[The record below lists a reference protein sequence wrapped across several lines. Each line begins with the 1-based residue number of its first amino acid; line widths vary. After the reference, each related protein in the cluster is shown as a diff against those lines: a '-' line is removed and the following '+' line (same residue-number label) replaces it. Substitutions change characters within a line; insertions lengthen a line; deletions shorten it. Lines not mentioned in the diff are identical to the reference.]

1 MQALTLPASRGWHWF
16 YDGFRIFRK
25 NQLMLTLLVLSY
37 WMLMAL
43 LNSIP
48 LVGQIAAT
56 VCMPALS
63 VGLMNACRM
72 IEQGAPLSPHVLFSG
87 FNENWRVQLVLG
99 AIYLV
104 IAVAILGIS
113 ALIDDGA
120 LFNLLL
126 TGKQPGVADSD
137 LMLAAQFALLMF
149 APLMM
154 AYWYAPVL
162 AAWHGLSAGKALFF
176 SFVACARNWRAF
188 LVYSLVVM
196 IAGAL
201 VPGLVLAALSSFFS
215 DQGSL
220 PSIMLT
226 LLIVF
231 IVLPTLYA
239 SFYVSYRDVFVSID
253 DDV

>member
-1 MQALTLPASRGWHWF
+1 
-16 YDGFRIFRK
+16 
-25 NQLMLTLLVLSY
+25 
-37 WMLMAL
+37 
-43 LNSIP
+43 
-48 LVGQIAAT
+48 
-56 VCMPALS
+56 
-63 VGLMNACRM
+63 
-72 IEQGAPLSPHVLFSG
+72 VLFSG
-87 FNENWRVQLVLG
+87 FNENLRVQLVLG

-113 ALIDDGA
+113 ALFDDGA
-120 LFNLLL
+120 LFHLFL
-126 TGKQPGVADSD
+126 TGKQPDTDSGD
-137 LMLAAQFALLMF
+137 LMLAAQFALALF

-188 LVYSLVVM
+188 LAYSLAVL

-201 VPGLVLAALSSFFS
+201 VPGLALAALSSFFS
-215 DQGSL
+215 EEGRL
-220 PSIMLT
+220 FSIMLT
-226 LLIVF
+226 MLIVF

>member
-1 MQALTLPASRGWHWF
+1 MQALTLPASRGWRWF
-16 YDGFRIFRK
+16 YDGFLIFRK
-25 NQLMLTLLVLSY
+25 NQLMLTLLVLAY
-37 WMLMAL
+37 WILMAL
-43 LNSIP
+43 VNSIP
-48 LVGQIAAT
+48 VVGQIAAT
-56 VCMPALS
+56 VCIPALS

-72 IEQGAPLSPHVLFSG
+72 IEQGTPLNPHVLFSG
-87 FNENWRVQLVLG
+87 FNENLRVQLVLG
-99 AIYLV
+99 TIYLV
-104 IAVAILGIS
+104 IAVGILGIS

-120 LFNLLL
+120 LFHLFL
-126 TGKQPGVADSD
+126 TGKQPDTAGGD
-137 LMLAAQFALLMF
+137 LMLAAQFALVLF

-188 LVYSLVVM
+188 LAYSLAVLV
-196 IAGAL
+196 AAAL
-201 VPGLVLAALSSFFS
+201 VPGLVLAALSSFLS
-215 DQGSL
+215 EAGRL